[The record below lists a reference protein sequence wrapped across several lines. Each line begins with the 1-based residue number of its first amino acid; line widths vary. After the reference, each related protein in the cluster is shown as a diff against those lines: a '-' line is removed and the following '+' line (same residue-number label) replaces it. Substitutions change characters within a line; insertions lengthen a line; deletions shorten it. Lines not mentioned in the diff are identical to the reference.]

1 MSSFWG
7 KVIKPGKQPTPLR
20 DEDSQLV
27 MVLKQAALAPD
38 AAKLST
44 TEPSTLSVSVGGKKE
59 TFVLC
64 HLTPGK
70 CEQGA
75 IDLGFDADDEVFFH
89 LTGKCPVHLTGFYEE
104 PDEEDDMEEMEMDDM
119 EEGEDESGE
128 EQEDEADEEDDES
141 DDEPRVSPSHFPSS
155 PRVTHPVSPILMT
168 DPFFCFAGG

>member
-70 CEQGA
+70 CEQWA

-104 PDEEDDMEEMEMDDM
+104 PDEEDWKALALPQDK
-119 EEGEDESGE
+119 GC
-128 EQEDEADEEDDES
+128 
-141 DDEPRVSPSHFPSS
+141 
-155 PRVTHPVSPILMT
+155 ILMFNHT
-168 DPFFCFAGG
+168 SMFDGFLMASTCVEIKLQAPHAIVAMLSP